1 VQRTM
6 DQLPQRPIGISVD
19 ARTQQVKEV
28 GQGSFCLNLKLS
40 VLEDG
45 LEMQFED
52 AEEGQT
58 KLPTLK
64 RLVPE

>member
-1 VQRTM
+1 
-6 DQLPQRPIGISVD
+6 
-19 ARTQQVKEV
+19 V